1 MAKGSRVTNSPYLLL
16 ANIGQLVSLRGDAGP
31 RRGKLL
37 KEIGL
42 VRDAAVLCAGGKIA
56 AVGTQREVLRDVWLR
71 KNKRKVQEIDC
82 GGRLVLPG
90 FVDSHTHPVF
100 VEPRLLDFENRTA
113 GATYE
118 EIAAAG
124 GGIRSSLAAVR
135 KASRKQ
141 LAEHVL
147 TALRAMLEQGTTTV
161 EAKSGYGLTLKDEIK
176 SLQAI
181 GDAANHWPGTVVP
194 TLLAAHVPPPEFAG
208 KEDEYIDLV
217 CREMIPQVAGLR
229 KKPKLASFVDVF
241 CERGAFTL
249 EQSARVF
256 AAATAAGMGTRAHVC
271 QFTAS
276 KLNSLLAYQPA
287 SLDHLDCVAPEDIS
301 LLARGQTVATLLPG
315 ANYFL
320 GHRDFPDA
328 RRLIDAGAAVALAT
342 DFNPGTSPTPSMPFV
357 ISLACTHMKMSVAE
371 AIAASTINAACAL
384 KLENRKGSIEPGK
397 DADLVLFDFKDYR
410 EIGYWVAWNRRIQTV
425 VGGNVAKN
433 FGNWVIHDCHNCQNC
448 HNRRN

>member
-1 MAKGSRVTNSPYLLL
+1 MAKGSRVANSPYLLL
-16 ANIGQLVSLRGDAGP
+16 TNIGELVTMRGEAVP
-31 RRGKLL
+31 RRGAALR
-37 KEIGL
+37 EIGL

-56 AVGTQREVLRDVWLR
+56 AVGTQREVLRDAWLR

-82 GGRLVLPG
+82 AGRVVLPG
-90 FVDSHTHPVF
+90 FIDSHTHPVF
-100 VEPRLLDFENRTA
+100 IEPRLLDFEKRTA
-113 GATYE
+113 GAAYE

-135 KASRKQ
+135 KASRTQ

-181 GDAANHWPGTVVP
+181 GDAASDWPGTVAP

-208 KEDEYIDLV
+208 KEDDYVEMV
-217 CREMIPQVAGLR
+217 CRELIPRVAGLQN
-229 KKPKLASFVDVF
+229 KPRLASFVDVF

-249 EQSARVF
+249 EQSEKIF
-256 AAATAAGMGTRAHVC
+256 AAARAAGMGARAHVC

-276 KLNSLLAYQPA
+276 KLDSLLAYQPA
-287 SLDHLDCVAPEDIS
+287 SLDHLDCVAPEDVS
-301 LLARGQTVATLLPG
+301 LLAREQTVATLLPG

-328 RRLIDAGAAVALAT
+328 RRLIDAGVAVALAT

-357 ISLACTHMKMSVAE
+357 ISLACTHMKMSVTE

-384 KLENRKGSIEPGK
+384 KLEARKGSIEPGK
-397 DADLVLFDFKDYR
+397 DADLAVFDFRDYR
-410 EIGYWVAWNRRIQTV
+410 EIGYWVAWNRCSQ
-425 VGGNVAKN
+425 
-433 FGNWVIHDCHNCQNC
+433 VIVDGKPC
-448 HNRRN
+448 